1 MANTSSVVTG
11 QTSKRLD
18 SSSSSSISTTG
29 PLAVASLLAYVR
41 GDDLHSICLLPG
53 YPLRAASLRAA
64 SLILLSFSSSFFFR
78 QHERPA
84 IADLLLLYIFE
95 MTWFDANLT
104 TKESGIKNAK
114 SKCTSFENV

>member
-64 SLILLSFSSSFFFR
+64 SLIWNVACGT
-78 QHERPA
+78 QTVTNHEP
-84 IADLLLLYIFE
+84 D
-95 MTWFDANLT
+95 
-104 TKESGIKNAK
+104 
-114 SKCTSFENV
+114 